1 MAKWQLFL
9 VALIFSVSLMLPLCA
24 RALPGPPAVNLDQM
38 RNGRA
43 TAPVSPGDWVNGN
56 LGPQQAHYVENYSV
70 PYRAVLTDLPTGTS
84 ITLTLGYDIKH
95 SGRYALDY
103 LTHYNRI
110 DNPDHNAVYGHAPET
125 IDPLA
130 GVAGVSSTTTTFAIP
145 APSSAGSPVPNQPT
159 DSFNN
164 LTAGERVMTLFGGT
178 ITGVS
183 YVSEGSL
190 TASQAETQISVT
202 FSADS
207 STAVLAWGGH
217 IASRTDWGLY
227 AEGDPRSA
235 GGISGSPYHMRLIGW
250 TLGNIG
256 QQDRSLSA
264 VAVYA
269 PMDTG
274 TIIVYKDAIPDDSQM
289 FGFTS
294 TTLSPS
300 SFYLD
305 DDGVGDNFMVFSDL
319 AVGTYDVTEAV
330 PPAWWDLINIIIV
343 DPSGGSSSSGY
354 TANIDLATNETVT
367 VIFSN
372 QGHGNITVVK
382 NTIPDDPQD
391 FSFSGDLGAF
401 TLDDDADPF
410 YSNTKIFSDLNAGS
424 HNVTEM
430 VSTGW
435 DLASITFTG
444 DTDVGSSTSAS
455 TATIDLDPGEEI
467 NVTFTNERTQ
477 CTVGFYTDPSTVG
490 SINFMSTDYSNGQ
503 SDTFS
508 YGASG
513 QVTANVPAG
522 YTFSHWV
529 VSGNV
534 AVDSTTD
541 NPTNFTVTCGGN
553 ITAVFTQ
560 IQCTVGFY
568 TDPSTVGSISFEGG
582 TYSNGD
588 SDTFTYSTSG
598 LATANVP
605 LGYVFDHWVVSGNV
619 AVSSTTANPTTV
631 TVTCGGTL
639 KAVFRKPPP
648 VGGLWVSTDKITLL
662 APWIGYALMT
672 IVVAVSVGYARNR
685 RKR

>member
-1 MAKWQLFL
+1 MTRWKLFSVVL
-9 VALIFSVSLMLPLCA
+9 MLSVSLVLTLCA
-24 RALPGPPAVNLDQM
+24 RASPAPPAVNLDQL

-43 TAPVSPGDWVNGN
+43 TAPVSPGDWSNGN
-56 LGPQQAHYVENYSV
+56 LGSQQAHYVEGHSV
-70 PYRAVLTDLPTGTS
+70 AYRAVLTDLPTGTS

-95 SGRYALDY
+95 SGRHALDY

-110 DNPDHNAVYGHAPET
+110 DNPDHNTIYGHVPEI

-145 APSSAGSPVPNQPT
+145 APSSVGSPVPNQPT
-159 DSFNN
+159 NSFNS
-164 LTAGERVMTLFGGT
+164 LPAGERVMTLFGGT

-183 YVSEGSL
+183 YVSQGSL

-217 IASRTDWGLY
+217 IASRTDWGLD
-227 AEGDPRSA
+227 AGGDPRSA
-235 GGISGSPYHMRLIGW
+235 GGISGSPYHMRLIDW
-250 TLGNIG
+250 TLDNIG

-289 FGFTS
+289 FEFTS

-300 SFYLD
+300 PFYLD
-305 DDGVGDNFMVFSDL
+305 DDGVGDCCIIFSDL
-319 AVGTYDVTEAV
+319 AAGTYDVTEAV
-330 PPAWWDLINIIIV
+330 PPAWWDLTNIIIV

-367 VIFSN
+367 VIFTN
-372 QGHGNITVVK
+372 KGHGNITVVK
-382 NTIPDDPQD
+382 NAIPDDPQD

-401 TLDDDADPF
+401 TLDDDADPP
-410 YSNTKIFSDLNAGS
+410 YSNTKIFSNLDAGS
-424 HNVTEM
+424 YDVTET
-430 VSTGW
+430 VPTGW
-435 DLASITFTG
+435 DLTSVTFTG
-444 DTDVGSSTSAS
+444 DTDGGSSSSIS

-467 NVTFTNERTQ
+467 NVTFTDERAQ
-477 CTVGFYTDPSTVG
+477 CTVDFYTDPSTVG
-490 SINFMSTDYSNGQ
+490 SVTFMSTEYVNGN
-503 SDTFS
+503 SDTFT
-508 YGASG
+508 YGTSG
-513 QVTANVPAG
+513 QVTANVPTG

-534 AVDSTTD
+534 AVGSTTD
-541 NPTNFTVTCGGN
+541 NPTTFTVTCGGSL
-553 ITAVFTQ
+553 TAVFTQ
-560 IQCTVGFY
+560 IQCTVEFY
-568 TDPSTVGSISFEGG
+568 TDPSTVGTISFESG

-588 SDTFTYSTSG
+588 SDTFAYRTSG

-605 LGYVFDHWVVSGNV
+605 VGYVFDHWVVSGNV

-631 TVTCGGTL
+631 TVACGGTL

-648 VGGLWVSTDKITLL
+648 VGGVWVPIDKTALL
-662 APWIGYALMT
+662 APWIGSALL
-672 IVVAVSVGYARNR
+672 IVGAVLSITYVKNR
-685 RKR
+685 KKH